1 MKLSFLLSG
10 IVTLFTLGCSPGS
23 DGKPVIAGSQRQ
35 ALDKAKGVE
44 ATVQQAADE
53 TRNKLDEQSQ

>member
-1 MKLSFLLSG
+1 MKLPFVFILCTALLT
-10 IVTLFTLGCSPGS
+10 VGCSPGS

-44 ATVQQAADE
+44 ATVQQSADE
-53 TRNKLDEQSQ
+53 TKQKADEQTQ

>member
-1 MKLSFLLSG
+1 MKSSFVFVLVGALLV
-10 IVTLFTLGCSPGS
+10 IGCSPGS

-44 ATVQQAADE
+44 ATVQQSADE
-53 TRNKLDEQSQ
+53 TKQKADEQTQ

>member
-1 MKLSFLLSG
+1 MKSSFVLV
-10 IVTLFTLGCSPGS
+10 IVGALFVIGCSPGS

-44 ATVQQAADE
+44 ATVQQSADE
-53 TRNKLDEQSQ
+53 TKQKTDEQTQ

>member
-1 MKLSFLLSG
+1 MKLPFVFILSAALL
-10 IVTLFTLGCSPGS
+10 VVACSPGS

-44 ATVQQAADE
+44 ATVQQSADE
-53 TRNKLDEQSQ
+53 TKQKVDEQSQ

>member
-1 MKLSFLLSG
+1 MKSSFVFVLVSA
-10 IVTLFTLGCSPGS
+10 LFVIGCSPGS

-44 ATVQQAADE
+44 STVQQSADE
-53 TRNKLDEQSQ
+53 TKQKADEQTQ

>member
-1 MKLSFLLSG
+1 MKLSFVFILSAALLA
-10 IVTLFTLGCSPGS
+10 VGCSPGS

-44 ATVQQAADE
+44 ATVQQSADE
-53 TRNKLDEQSQ
+53 TKQKVDEQAQ